1 MRFRARDGGLKPAS
15 STGNIRFSRS
25 AHIAVRVES
34 VRMGRLTPAAIGF
47 RVHSGWA
54 VVVVVTGSP
63 RAPSVLDRRRIEIAD
78 RAIQGSV
85 QPYHFAKELGLKK
98 AESFLKR
105 CADSSCALAHA
116 ALHKAIDDLGGAH
129 EVVGCGILLGSGR
142 PMTTLEATLASHAA
156 IHSAEGELF
165 REALIRASEQFGLS
179 CQGVREKELY
189 MVAAAKFGLPSD
201 DLHRRVNELGKSLG
215 PPWTQDEKGAALVGW
230 LAM

>member
-1 MRFRARDGGLKPAS
+1 
-15 STGNIRFSRS
+15 
-25 AHIAVRVES
+25 
-34 VRMGRLTPAAIGF
+34 MGRLTPAAIGF

-54 VVVVVTGSP
+54 AVVVVAGSP

-85 QPYHFAKELGLKK
+85 QPYHAARELGLRR

-105 CADSSCALAHA
+105 CSDSSCLLARA
-116 ALHKAIDDLGGAH
+116 ALDKTIDDLGGAH
-129 EVVGCGILLGSGR
+129 EVVGCGLLLGSGR

-165 REALIRASEQFGLS
+165 REALIEASGQCGLS
-179 CQGVREKELY
+179 CKGVREKELY
-189 MVAAAKFGLPSD
+189 TVAAAKFGLPSD
-201 DLHRRVNELGKSLG
+201 DLQRRVNDLGKSLG